1 MQDVEELAT
10 QARTVIATARAIT
23 LMISGVGPV
32 TTDDPVSF
40 AQADDGV
47 PTFLCEPGSR
57 VCPAIGQC
65 AVLRAEAGD
74 GAVAML
80 GRLRRVG
87 TRTVE
92 GIVLDVVALQP
103 DNVVLEPCG
112 QRAARREVPIEA
124 YLAAGLDQLRCR
136 GERFAMHANRM
147 HGSRLRAAV
156 ARRAGVPQGAIAA
169 ARISRVDEHGV
180 TIEWIGEAGGD
191 VLDIAFAT
199 PARTA
204 EEWARRLRT
213 ELG

>member
-10 QARTVIATARAIT
+10 QARTVVATARAIT
-23 LMISGVGPV
+23 LMISGIGPV
-32 TTDDPVSF
+32 TTEDPVSF

-47 PTFLCEPGSR
+47 PTFLCEPDSR

-65 AVLRAEAGD
+65 AVLRAEAGA

-92 GIVLDVVALQP
+92 GTVLDVIALQP
-103 DNVVLEPCG
+103 ENVVLEPYG

-124 YLAAGLDQLRCR
+124 YLAAAFDQLRCR
-136 GERFAMHANRM
+136 GERFATHTNRM
-147 HGSRLRAAV
+147 HGSQLRAAV
-156 ARRAGVPQGAIAA
+156 ARRLGLPPGAIAA
-169 ARISRVDEHGV
+169 ARLSRVDEYGV
-180 TIEWIGEAGGD
+180 TIEWIGEPGAD
-191 VLDIAFAT
+191 VLEVAFAA

-204 EEWARRLRT
+204 GELARRLRT
-213 ELG
+213 ELY